1 MGRYVLRRLLES
13 AVTFVLVT
21 IVVFLGVRALPGDT
35 ARALCGEECDP
46 VTIEEIRREY
56 GLDQPKLVQY
66 ARYVEKAVQGD
77 LGRSP
82 RTGLPVAESIGHA
95 LPVTLQL
102 AAFSVAVAV
111 LIGLFSGVVAAVRR
125 RSPAEWAAN
134 GVSLVGLSVP
144 NFWLAQMAVLLL
156 AIAYPVLPAS
166 GFVSVFGDPVESFRH
181 LLMPAVVLGSGLAA
195 VIMRQTR
202 SAMLDALS
210 ADYVR
215 TARAKGLGGRQ
226 VVFGHALR
234 NSLIVVTTIVGL
246 QLGILISGAVVTE
259 QIFVLPGF
267 GKLTIDAVF
276 TRDYPMIQGVVLVTA
291 TAYIGINLL
300 VDLLYSVIDPRIRV
314 GGAVLT

>member
-1 MGRYVLRRLLES
+1 MGRYVMRRLLES
-13 AVTFVLVT
+13 VVTFVLVT
-21 IVVFLGVRALPGDT
+21 VVVFLGVRALPGDP
-35 ARALCGEECDP
+35 ARTLAGEESDP
-46 VTIEEIRREY
+46 ATVAQIRHDY
-56 GLDQPKLVQY
+56 GLDQPMPVQY
-66 ARYVEKAVQGD
+66 VRYVGHALSGD
-77 LGRSP
+77 LGRST
-82 RTGLPVAESIGHA
+82 RTGLPVVQTIGHA

-102 AAFSVAVAV
+102 ATFAIVIAVG
-111 LIGLFSGVVAAVRR
+111 IGIGAGVVAAVRR
-125 RSPAEWAAN
+125 RSAAEWAAN
-134 GVSLVGLSVP
+134 SVALLGLSVP
-144 NFWLAQMAVLLL
+144 NFWFGLMAVLVF

-166 GFVSVFGDPVESFRH
+166 GFVSIVDDPVQSFRH
-181 LLMPAVVLGSGLAA
+181 LLLPAIVLGSALAA

-202 SAMLDALS
+202 SAMLEALS

-215 TARAKGLGGRQ
+215 TARAKGLSGGQ

-246 QLGILISGAVVTE
+246 QLGALISGAVVTE

-291 TAYIGINLL
+291 TAYIGINLA

-314 GGAVLT
+314 GGVAL

>member
-21 IVVFLGVRALPGDT
+21 IVVFLGVRALPGDP
-35 ARALCGEECDP
+35 ARALAGEESDP
-46 VTIEEIRREY
+46 ATVAQIRHEY
-56 GLDQPKLVQY
+56 GLDRPLPVQY
-66 ARYVEKAVQGD
+66 RTYVTKAVTGD
-77 LGRSP
+77 LGRST
-82 RTGLPVAESIGHA
+82 RTGLPVAATIGHA

-102 AAFSVAVAV
+102 ATFAIAIAV
-111 LIGLFSGVVAAVRR
+111 LIGVGAGVIAAVRR
-125 RSPAEWAAN
+125 RRPAEWAAN
-134 GVSLVGLSVP
+134 TVALLGLSVP
-144 NFWLAQMAVLLL
+144 NFWLGLMAVLVF

-166 GFVSVFGDPVESFRH
+166 GFVSVFASPVESVRH
-181 LLMPAVVLGSGLAA
+181 LLLPALVLGSGLAA

-202 SAMLDALS
+202 SAMLEALS

-215 TARAKGLGGRQ
+215 TARAKGLGGAR

-234 NSLIVVTTIVGL
+234 NSLIVVVTIVGL
-246 QLGILISGAVVTE
+246 QLGALISGAVVTE

-314 GGAVLT
+314 GGAVL